1 MSVLAIPGAVVG
13 AAHFAIESLAGL
25 FVPIAGGAAAALAIV
40 VFTLLIRLLIS
51 PLTYRQIRA
60 QRRQATLAP
69 EIAKLREKYGKDQM
83 TLATETLALQ
93 RAAGISPF
101 AAFLPALAQAP
112 FFMVMYHVAL
122 RAPAGALLGVPL
134 TAHLAAGLPVF
145 AVLLALSATL
155 AWWSSRRVSASM
167 SPAGGMAG
175 TPGAPSAA
183 LLRYLPYLSVLTV
196 AWMPLAGGIYLVT
209 STAWTALEQ
218 AVYRRPV
225 TTGNR

>member
-1 MSVLAIPGAVVG
+1 MSIFAIPGAIVG
-13 AAHFAIESLAGL
+13 AAHSAIESLAGL
-25 FVPIAGGAAAALAIV
+25 FVPLAGAAAAALAIV

-51 PLTYRQIRA
+51 PLTYQQVRA
-60 QRRQATLAP
+60 QRRQAALAP
-69 EIAKLREKYGKDQM
+69 DIAKLREKYGKDQM

-101 AAFLPALAQAP
+101 AAFLPALVQAP

-122 RAPAGALLGVPL
+122 RAPAGSLMGVSL
-134 TAHLAAGLPVF
+134 TAHLAAGLPAF
-145 AVLLALSATL
+145 AVLLALSAAL
-155 AWWSSRRVSASM
+155 AWWSSRRMTQAMTTGSM
-167 SPAGGMAG
+167 G
-175 TPGAPSAA
+175 
-183 LLRYLPYLSVLTV
+183 LLTYMPYLSVLAV

-225 TTGNR
+225 TSGNR

>member
-1 MSVLAIPGAVVG
+1 MPVSAAQSVL
-13 AAHFAIESLAGL
+13 EGL
-25 FVPIAGGAAAALAIV
+25 VALLTPVAGGLAAALAIV
-40 VFTLLIRLLIS
+40 VLTVAVRLLIS
-51 PLTYRQIRA
+51 PLSWLQARSA
-60 QRRQATLAP
+60 RRGAALAP
-69 EIAKLREKYGKDQM
+69 QVAELRKKHSDDPVR
-83 TLATETLALQ
+83 LASETLALQ
-93 RAAGISPF
+93 RAKGASPF
-101 AAFLPALAQAP
+101 AALLPALAQAP

-145 AVLLALSATL
+145 AVLLALSVAL
-155 AWWSSRRVSASM
+155 AWWSSRRMTQAMTNGSM
-167 SPAGGMAG
+167 GF
-175 TPGAPSAA
+175 
-183 LLRYLPYLSVLTV
+183 LKYLPYLSVLAV

>member
-1 MSVLAIPGAVVG
+1 MSIFAIPHAIVG
-13 AAHFAIESLAGL
+13 AAHSAIESLAGL

-51 PLTYRQIRA
+51 PLTYQQVRA
-60 QRRQATLAP
+60 QRRQAALAP
-69 EIAKLREKYGKDQM
+69 EIAKLREKHGKDQM

-145 AVLLALSATL
+145 AVLLALSVAL
-155 AWWSSRRVSASM
+155 AWWSSRRMSASM
-167 SPAGGMAG
+167 SMQPAAPG
-175 TPGAPSAA
+175 TPS
-183 LLRYLPYLSVLTV
+183 
-196 AWMPLAGGIYLVT
+196 
-209 STAWTALEQ
+209 
-218 AVYRRPV
+218 
-225 TTGNR
+225 

>member
-13 AAHFAIESLAGL
+13 AAHSAIESLAGL

-51 PLTYRQIRA
+51 PLTYQQVRA
-60 QRRQATLAP
+60 QRRQAALAP
-69 EIAKLREKYGKDQM
+69 DIAKLREKHGKDPM

-93 RAAGISPF
+93 RAAGVSPF

-122 RAPAGALLGVPL
+122 RAPAGSLMGVPL

-145 AVLLALSATL
+145 AVLLALSVAL
-155 AWWSSRRVSASM
+155 AWWSSRRMSASM
-167 SPAGGMAG
+167 ASA
-175 TPGAPSAA
+175 TPGAPSMGF
-183 LLRYLPYLSVLTV
+183 LRYLPYLSVLAV

-209 STAWTALEQ
+209 STAWTAIEQ

>member
-1 MSVLAIPGAVVG
+1 MSIFAIPGAIVG
-13 AAHFAIESLAGL
+13 AAHSAIESLAGL
-25 FVPIAGGAAAALAIV
+25 FVPVAGAAAAALAIV

-51 PLTYRQIRA
+51 PLTYQQVRA
-60 QRRQATLAP
+60 QRRQAALAP
-69 EIAKLREKYGKDQM
+69 DIAKLREKHGKDQM

-101 AAFLPALAQAP
+101 AAFLPALVQAP

-122 RAPAGALLGVPL
+122 RAPAGSLMGVSL
-134 TAHLAAGLPVF
+134 TAHLAAGLPAF
-145 AVLLALSATL
+145 AVLLALSVAL
-155 AWWSSRRVSASM
+155 AWWSSRRMTQAMTTGSM
-167 SPAGGMAG
+167 GFLTYM
-175 TPGAPSAA
+175 
-183 LLRYLPYLSVLTV
+183 PYLSVLAV

-225 TTGNR
+225 TSGNR

>member
-13 AAHFAIESLAGL
+13 AAHFAIELLAGL
-25 FVPIAGGAAAALAIV
+25 FGPIAGGAAAALAIV

-51 PLTYRQIRA
+51 PLTYQQVRA
-60 QRRQATLAP
+60 QRRQAALAP
-69 EIAKLREKYGKDQM
+69 EIAKLREKHGKDQM
-83 TLATETLALQ
+83 TLATETLALH

-134 TAHLAAGLPVF
+134 AAHLAAGLPVF
-145 AVLLALSATL
+145 AVLLALSVAL
-155 AWWSSRRVSASM
+155 AWWSSRRMSASV
-167 SPAGGMAG
+167 PAA
-175 TPGAPSAA
+175 TPGAPSMGF
-183 LLRYLPYLSVLTV
+183 LRYMPYFSVLAV

>member
-1 MSVLAIPGAVVG
+1 MSIFAIPGAVVG
-13 AAHFAIESLAGL
+13 AAHSAIESLAGL

-51 PLTYRQIRA
+51 PLTYQQVRA
-60 QRRQATLAP
+60 QRRQAALAP
-69 EIAKLREKYGKDQM
+69 EIAKLREKHGKDQM

-93 RAAGISPF
+93 RSAGISPF

-122 RAPAGALLGVPL
+122 RAPAGALIGVPL

-145 AVLLALSATL
+145 AVLLALSVAL
-155 AWWSSRRVSASM
+155 AWWSSRRMSASM
-167 SPAGGMAG
+167 QPATPG
-175 TPGAPSAA
+175 TPSMGF
-183 LLRYLPYLSVLTV
+183 LKYMPYLSVV
-196 AWMPLAGGIYLVT
+196 AVTWMPLAGGIYLVT

>member
-1 MSVLAIPGAVVG
+1 MSIFAIPGAIVG
-13 AAHFAIESLAGL
+13 AAHSAIESLAGL
-25 FVPIAGGAAAALAIV
+25 FVPLAGAAAAALAIV

-51 PLTYRQIRA
+51 PLTYQQVRA
-60 QRRQATLAP
+60 QRRQAALAP
-69 EIAKLREKYGKDQM
+69 DIAKLREKHGKDQM

-101 AAFLPALAQAP
+101 AAFLPALVQAP

-122 RAPAGALLGVPL
+122 RAPAGSLMGVSL
-134 TAHLAAGLPVF
+134 TAHLAAGLPAF
-145 AVLLALSATL
+145 AVLLALSVAL
-155 AWWSSRRVSASM
+155 AWWSSRRMTQAMTTGSM
-167 SPAGGMAG
+167 GF
-175 TPGAPSAA
+175 
-183 LLRYLPYLSVLTV
+183 LRYMPYLSVLAV

-225 TTGNR
+225 TSGNR

>member
-1 MSVLAIPGAVVG
+1 MSIFAIPGAIVG
-13 AAHFAIESLAGL
+13 AAHSAIESLAGL
-25 FVPIAGGAAAALAIV
+25 FVPLAGAAAAALAIV

-51 PLTYRQIRA
+51 PLTYQQVRA
-60 QRRQATLAP
+60 QRRQAALAP
-69 EIAKLREKYGKDQM
+69 DIAKLREKHGKDQM

-101 AAFLPALAQAP
+101 AAFLPALVQAP

-122 RAPAGALLGVPL
+122 RAPAGSLMGVSL
-134 TAHLAAGLPVF
+134 TAHLAAGLPAF
-145 AVLLALSATL
+145 AVLLALSVAL
-155 AWWSSRRVSASM
+155 AWWSSRRMTQAMTTGSM
-167 SPAGGMAG
+167 GFLKYM
-175 TPGAPSAA
+175 
-183 LLRYLPYLSVLTV
+183 PYLSVLAV

-225 TTGNR
+225 TSGNR